1 MILNIIL
8 GILFCVGLVYLMEKY
23 VPLKYN
29 PTISVFLW
37 VIIVFLGYSLY
48 KSIIGPVEFN
58 KIKQVRYAKVIKN
71 LKDIRISELAHQ
83 EIEGKFSGDFDSLVQ
98 FIDTAKFA
106 IIQRRD
112 TSYADV
118 EKNRAFGLD
127 AQNGGYYI
135 EEIIVDTLRFASV
148 KDSLFGDS
156 DRYKT
161 MMFIPDVDNKNM
173 AEGAKFEL
181 KAGKFEKNDV
191 FYSVFEASV
200 AKRLILSDQDTDL
213 IYQEEQLVSVDGI
226 NGPTVRVGTM
236 NDIDTGGNWP
246 KLYDTPKK

>member
-8 GILFCVGLVYLMEKY
+8 GILVCVGLIYLMEKY
-23 VPLKYN
+23 IPLKFN
-29 PTISVFLW
+29 PTISIFLW
-37 VIIVFLGYSLY
+37 VVILFLGYSLY

-58 KIKQVRYAKVIKN
+58 KVKQVRYAKVIEN
-71 LKDIRISELAHQ
+71 LKDIRIAELAHQ
-83 EIEGKFSGDFDSLVQ
+83 EIEGKFSGNFDSLVQ
-98 FIDTAKFA
+98 FLDTAKFA

-127 AQNGGYYI
+127 AQKGGYYK

-161 MMFIPDVDNKNM
+161 MMNIPLEI
-173 AEGAKFEL
+173 AEGAKFQL
-181 KAGKFEKNDV
+181 KAGKYEKNDV
-191 FYSVFEASV
+191 LYSVFEASV

-246 KLYDTPKK
+246 KLYDSPKQ

>member
-8 GILFCVGLVYLMEKY
+8 GILVCVGLVYLMEKY
-23 VPLKYN
+23 IPLKFN
-29 PTISVFLW
+29 PTISIFLW
-37 VIIVFLGYSLY
+37 VVILFLGYSLY

-58 KIKQVRYAKVIKN
+58 KVKQVRYAKVIEN

-83 EIEGKFSGDFDSLVQ
+83 EIEGKFSGNFDSLVQ
-98 FIDTAKFA
+98 FLDTAKFA

-127 AQNGGYYI
+127 AQKGGYYK

-161 MMFIPDVDNKNM
+161 MMNIPLEI
-173 AEGAKFEL
+173 AEGAKFQL
-181 KAGKFEKNDV
+181 KAGKYEKNDV

-246 KLYDTPKK
+246 KLYDSPKQ

>member
-8 GILFCVGLVYLMEKY
+8 GILVCVGLIFLMEKY
-23 VPLKYN
+23 IPLKFN

-37 VIIVFLGYSLY
+37 VVILFLGYSLY

-58 KIKQVRYAKVIKN
+58 KVKQVRYAKVIEN

-83 EIEGKFSGDFDSLVQ
+83 EIEGKFSGNFDSLVQ
-98 FIDTAKFA
+98 FLDTAKFA

-127 AQNGGYYI
+127 AQKGGYYK

-161 MMFIPDVDNKNM
+161 MMNIPLEI
-173 AEGAKFEL
+173 AEGAKFQL
-181 KAGKFEKNDV
+181 KAGKYEKNDV
-191 FYSVFEASV
+191 LYSVFEASV

-246 KLYDTPKK
+246 KLYDSPKQ

>member
-8 GILFCVGLVYLMEKY
+8 GILVCVGLIFLMEKY
-23 VPLKYN
+23 IPLKFN

-37 VIIVFLGYSLY
+37 VVILFLGYSLY

-58 KIKQVRYAKVIKN
+58 KVKQVRYAKVIEN

-83 EIEGKFSGDFDSLVQ
+83 EIEGKFSGNFDSLVQ
-98 FIDTAKFA
+98 FLDTAKFA

-127 AQNGGYYI
+127 AQKGGYYK

-161 MMFIPDVDNKNM
+161 MMNIPLEI
-173 AEGAKFEL
+173 AEGAKFQL
-181 KAGKFEKNDV
+181 KAGKYEKNDAL
-191 FYSVFEASV
+191 YSVFEASV

-213 IYQEEQLVSVDGI
+213 IYQEEQLVSVNGI

-246 KLYDTPKK
+246 KLYDSPKQ

>member
-8 GILFCVGLVYLMEKY
+8 GILVCVGLIYLMEKY
-23 VPLKYN
+23 IPLKFN
-29 PTISVFLW
+29 PTISIFLW
-37 VIIVFLGYSLY
+37 VVILFLGYSLY

-58 KIKQVRYAKVIKN
+58 KVKQVRYAKVIVN

-83 EIEGKFSGDFDSLVQ
+83 EIEGKFSGNFDSLVQ
-98 FIDTAKFA
+98 FLDTAKFA

-127 AQNGGYYI
+127 AQKGGYYK

-161 MMFIPDVDNKNM
+161 MMNIPLEI
-173 AEGAKFEL
+173 AEGAKFQL
-181 KAGKFEKNDV
+181 KAGKYEKNDV
-191 FYSVFEASV
+191 LYSVFEASV

-246 KLYDTPKK
+246 KLYDSPKQ

>member
-8 GILFCVGLVYLMEKY
+8 GILVCVGLIYLMEKY
-23 VPLKYN
+23 IPLKFN
-29 PTISVFLW
+29 PTISIFLW
-37 VIIVFLGYSLY
+37 VVILFLGYSLY

-58 KIKQVRYAKVIKN
+58 KVKQVRYAKVIEN

-83 EIEGKFSGDFDSLVQ
+83 EIEGKFSGNFDSLVQ

-127 AQNGGYYI
+127 AQKGGYYK

-161 MMFIPDVDNKNM
+161 MMNIPLEI
-173 AEGAKFEL
+173 AEGAKFQL
-181 KAGKFEKNDV
+181 KAGKYEKNDV
-191 FYSVFEASV
+191 LYSVFEASV

-246 KLYDTPKK
+246 KLYDSPKQ

>member
-1 MILNIIL
+1 
-8 GILFCVGLVYLMEKY
+8 
-23 VPLKYN
+23 
-29 PTISVFLW
+29 
-37 VIIVFLGYSLY
+37 
-48 KSIIGPVEFN
+48 
-58 KIKQVRYAKVIKN
+58 
-71 LKDIRISELAHQ
+71 
-83 EIEGKFSGDFDSLVQ
+83 
-98 FIDTAKFA
+98 
-106 IIQRRD
+106 
-112 TSYADV
+112 V

-127 AQNGGYYI
+127 AQKGGYYK

-161 MMFIPDVDNKNM
+161 MMNIPLEIAD
-173 AEGAKFEL
+173 GAKFQL
-181 KAGKFEKNDV
+181 KAGKYEKNDV
-191 FYSVFEASV
+191 LYSVFEASV

-246 KLYDTPKK
+246 KLYDSPKQ

>member
-8 GILFCVGLVYLMEKY
+8 GILVCVGLIYLMEKY
-23 VPLKYN
+23 IPLKFN

-37 VIIVFLGYSLY
+37 VVILFLGYSLY

-58 KIKQVRYAKVIKN
+58 KVKQVRYAKVIEN
-71 LKDIRISELAHQ
+71 LKDIRIAELAHQ
-83 EIEGKFSGDFDSLVQ
+83 EIEGKFSGNFDSLVQ
-98 FIDTAKFA
+98 FLDTAKFA

-127 AQNGGYYI
+127 AQKGGYYK

-161 MMFIPDVDNKNM
+161 MMNIPLEI
-173 AEGAKFEL
+173 AEGAKFQL
-181 KAGKFEKNDV
+181 KAGKYEKNDV
-191 FYSVFEASV
+191 LYSVFEASV

-246 KLYDTPKK
+246 KLYDSPKQ

>member
-8 GILFCVGLVYLMEKY
+8 GILVCVGIIYLMEKY
-23 VPLKYN
+23 IPLKFN

-37 VIIVFLGYSLY
+37 VVILFLGYSLY

-58 KIKQVRYAKVIKN
+58 KVKQVRYAKVIEN

-83 EIEGKFSGDFDSLVQ
+83 EIEGKFSGNFDSLVQ
-98 FIDTAKFA
+98 FLDTAKFA

-127 AQNGGYYI
+127 AQKGGYYK

-161 MMFIPDVDNKNM
+161 MMNIPLEI
-173 AEGAKFEL
+173 AEGAKFQL
-181 KAGKFEKNDV
+181 KAGKYEKNDV

-246 KLYDTPKK
+246 KLYDSPKQ

>member
-8 GILFCVGLVYLMEKY
+8 GILVCVGLIYLMEKY
-23 VPLKYN
+23 IPLKFN
-29 PTISVFLW
+29 PTISIFLW
-37 VIIVFLGYSLY
+37 VVILFLGYSLY

-58 KIKQVRYAKVIKN
+58 KVKQVRYAKVIEN

-83 EIEGKFSGDFDSLVQ
+83 EIEGKFSGNFDSLVQ
-98 FIDTAKFA
+98 FLDTAKFA

-127 AQNGGYYI
+127 AQKGGYYK

-161 MMFIPDVDNKNM
+161 MMNIPLEIAD
-173 AEGAKFEL
+173 GTKFQL
-181 KAGKFEKNDV
+181 KAGKYEKNDV
-191 FYSVFEASV
+191 LYSVFEASV

-246 KLYDTPKK
+246 KLYDSPKQ

>member
-8 GILFCVGLVYLMEKY
+8 GILVCVGLIYLMEKY
-23 VPLKYN
+23 IPLKFN
-29 PTISVFLW
+29 PTISIFLW
-37 VIIVFLGYSLY
+37 VVILFLGYSLY

-58 KIKQVRYAKVIKN
+58 KVKQVRYAKVIEN
-71 LKDIRISELAHQ
+71 LKDIRIAELAHQ
-83 EIEGKFSGDFDSLVQ
+83 EIEGKFSGNFDSLVQ
-98 FIDTAKFA
+98 FLDTAKFA

-127 AQNGGYYI
+127 AQKGGYYK

-161 MMFIPDVDNKNM
+161 MMNIPLEI
-173 AEGAKFEL
+173 AEGAKFQL
-181 KAGKFEKNDV
+181 KAGKYEKNYV
-191 FYSVFEASV
+191 LYSVFEASV

-246 KLYDTPKK
+246 KLYDSPKQ

>member
-8 GILFCVGLVYLMEKY
+8 GILVCVGLIYLMEKY
-23 VPLKYN
+23 IPLKFN

-37 VIIVFLGYSLY
+37 VVILFLGYSLY

-58 KIKQVRYAKVIKN
+58 KVKQVRYAKVIVN
-71 LKDIRISELAHQ
+71 LKDIRIAELAHQ
-83 EIEGKFSGDFDSLVQ
+83 EIEGKFSGNFDSLVQ
-98 FIDTAKFA
+98 FLDTAKFA

-127 AQNGGYYI
+127 AQKGGYYK

-161 MMFIPDVDNKNM
+161 MMNIPLEI
-173 AEGAKFEL
+173 AEGAKFQL
-181 KAGKFEKNDV
+181 KAGKYEKNDV
-191 FYSVFEASV
+191 LYSVFEASV

-246 KLYDTPKK
+246 KLYDSPKQ

>member
-8 GILFCVGLVYLMEKY
+8 GILVCVGLIFLMEKY
-23 VPLKYN
+23 IPLKFN

-37 VIIVFLGYSLY
+37 VVILFLGYSLY

-58 KIKQVRYAKVIKN
+58 KVKQVRYAKVIEN

-83 EIEGKFSGDFDSLVQ
+83 EIEGKFSGNFDSLVQ
-98 FIDTAKFA
+98 FLDTAKFA

-127 AQNGGYYI
+127 AQKGGYYK

-161 MMFIPDVDNKNM
+161 MMNIPLEI
-173 AEGAKFEL
+173 AEGAKFQL
-181 KAGKFEKNDV
+181 KAGKYEKNDV

-200 AKRLILSDQDTDL
+200 GKRLILSDQDTDL

-246 KLYDTPKK
+246 KLYDSPKQ

>member
-8 GILFCVGLVYLMEKY
+8 GILVCVGLIYLMEKY
-23 VPLKYN
+23 IPLKFN
-29 PTISVFLW
+29 PTISIFLW
-37 VIIVFLGYSLY
+37 VVILFLGYSLY

-58 KIKQVRYAKVIKN
+58 KVKQVRYAKVIEN

-83 EIEGKFSGDFDSLVQ
+83 EIEGKFSGNFDSLVQ
-98 FIDTAKFA
+98 FLDTAKFA

-127 AQNGGYYI
+127 AQKGGYYK

-161 MMFIPDVDNKNM
+161 MMNIPLEI
-173 AEGAKFEL
+173 AEGAKFQL
-181 KAGKFEKNDV
+181 KAGKYEKNDAL
-191 FYSVFEASV
+191 YSVFEASV

-246 KLYDTPKK
+246 KLYDSPKQ